1 MLDVLIIGAGICGS
15 ATAYY
20 LSRYDLDICVVD
32 REVDVSMGTTK
43 ANSAIIHAGYDP
55 EPGTLLASLNVEGN
69 RLCGELASEL
79 GFAFRR
85 IGSYVLAFSAEDD
98 ETVKKLYERGIAN
111 GVPGL
116 EIHTKEQI
124 KANEP
129 NVSDSVTS
137 GLYAP
142 SAGIV
147 SPWGYCLALAENAA
161 VCGARF
167 ALGHGVTD
175 IKRKGGAFA
184 VTLSNGEVLETRYIV
199 NCAGIH
205 AAEICGMLGEKE
217 FEIFPSKG
225 QYFLLDKNQSGI
237 VSHVMFQCPSAVGK
251 GVLVSP
257 TAGGNL
263 IVGPNAE
270 SGSEPDDLSTDAEGL
285 DFVAQAA
292 ARTTEKINYRENVRC
307 FAGLRANSDRKDFII
322 EPSKQDAHF
331 INVAGIKSPGLSA
344 APAIA
349 KYVVSLLSEQGLVL
363 NEKSESEI
371 KHAPRRVSFAKA
383 SPEQREALIASD
395 ERYGSIVCRCN
406 TVTEAEVVAACHS
419 PIPPVSL
426 DGIKRRAGT
435 GMGRCQGGFCSP
447 RVHEI
452 ISRELGIAYEDVI
465 QEKEGSYIVCGR
477 IGDECDD

>member
-20 LSRYDLDICVVD
+20 LSRYDLEVCVVD
-32 REVDVSMGTTK
+32 REPDVAMGTTK

-55 EPGTLLASLNVEGN
+55 KPGTLLASLNVEGN
-69 RLCGELASEL
+69 RLCGELAKEL
-79 GFAFRR
+79 GFAFNR

-124 KANEP
+124 RANEP
-129 NVSDSVTS
+129 NVSDAVTL

-147 SPWGYCLALAENAA
+147 SPWGYCLALAENAVA
-161 VCGARF
+161 NGASFVLGSGVRSIEQKDGF
-167 ALGHGVTD
+167 FVVALENGN
-175 IKRKGGAFA
+175 
-184 VTLSNGEVLETRYIV
+184 TLEAKYVV

-205 AAEICGMLGEKE
+205 AADICAMLGERE
-217 FEIFPSKG
+217 FEIYPSKG
-225 QYFLLDKNQSGI
+225 QYFLLDKSQCSV

-270 SGSEPDDLSTDAEGL
+270 SGSEFDDLSTDSDGL

-292 ARTTEKINYRENVRC
+292 ARTTTKINYRENVRC
-307 FAGLRANSDRKDFII
+307 FAGLRANSDRDDFII
-322 EPSKQDAHF
+322 EPSKQNAHF

-349 KYVVSLLSEQGLVL
+349 KYVVAMLGDMGLSL
-363 NEKSESEI
+363 NEKAEI
-371 KHAPRRVSFAKA
+371 KYAPRRVSFAKA
-383 SPEQREALIASD
+383 TPEQREALVASD
-395 ERYGSIVCRCN
+395 PLYGSIICRCN
-406 TVTEAEVVAACHS
+406 TVTEAEVVAACRS
-419 PIPPVSL
+419 LIKPVSI

>member
-1 MLDVLIIGAGICGS
+1 MFDVLIIGAGICGS

-20 LSRYDLDICVVD
+20 LSHNDLKVCVVD
-32 REVDVSMGTTK
+32 REPDVAMGTTK

-55 EPGTLLASLNVEGN
+55 EPGTLLAKLNVEGN
-69 RLCGELASEL
+69 RLCGELANEL
-79 GFAFRR
+79 GFAFKR
-85 IGSYVLAFSAEDD
+85 IGSYVLALSPEDD

-147 SPWGYCLALAENAA
+147 SPWGYCLALAENAVA
-161 VCGARF
+161 NGAQF
-167 ALGHGVTD
+167 VLGSGV
-175 IKRKGGAFA
+175 ISIERKDGAFSA
-184 VTLSNGEVLETRYIV
+184 TLENGDVLNARYIV

-205 AAEICGMLGEKE
+205 AAEICAMLGEKE
-217 FEIFPSKG
+217 FEIYPSKG
-225 QYFLLDKNQSGI
+225 QYYLLDKNQSGI
-237 VSHVMFQCPSAVGK
+237 VSRVMFQCPSAVGK

-270 SGSEPDDLSTDAEGL
+270 SCSEFDDLSTDAEGL
-285 DFVAQAA
+285 DFVARAA
-292 ARTTEKINYRENVRC
+292 ARTTTEINYRENVRC
-307 FAGLRANSDRKDFII
+307 FAGLRANSDRSDFII
-322 EPSKQDAHF
+322 EPSKQDMHF

-349 KYVVSLLSEQGLVL
+349 KYVVGLLEKQGLEL
-363 NEKSESEI
+363 KPKSEI
-371 KHAPRRVSFAKA
+371 KYAPRRVNFAKA
-383 SPEQREALIASD
+383 SPEQRKALIASD
-395 ERYGSIVCRCN
+395 ARYGTVICRCN

-419 PIPPVSL
+419 LIKPVSL

-465 QEKEGSYIVCGR
+465 QDRIGSHIVCGR
-477 IGDECDD
+477 IGETKND

>member
-20 LSRYDLDICVVD
+20 LSHYDLDVCVVD
-32 REVDVSMGTTK
+32 REPDVAMGTTK

-55 EPGTLLASLNVEGN
+55 KPGTLLASLNVEGN
-69 RLCGELASEL
+69 RLCGELANEL
-79 GFAFRR
+79 GFSFNR

-98 ETVKKLYERGIAN
+98 ETVKKLYERGMAN

-129 NVSDSVTS
+129 NVSDAVTS

-161 VCGARF
+161 ANGASF
-167 ALGHGVTD
+167 VLGSGVRSIEQKD
-175 IKRKGGAFA
+175 GFFA
-184 VTLSNGEVLETRYIV
+184 VMLENGNTLEAKYVV

-205 AAEICGMLGEKE
+205 AADICAMLGERE
-217 FEIFPSKG
+217 FEIYPSKG
-225 QYFLLDKNQSGI
+225 QYFLLDKSQCSV
-237 VSHVMFQCPSAVGK
+237 VSRVMFQCPSAVGK

-270 SGSEPDDLSTDAEGL
+270 SGSEFDDLSTDADGL

-292 ARTTEKINYRENVRC
+292 ARTTTMINYRENVRC
-307 FAGLRANSDRKDFII
+307 FAGLRANSDRDDFII
-322 EPSKQDAHF
+322 EPSRQNKHF

-349 KYVVSLLSEQGLVL
+349 KYVVAMLGEMGLSLT
-363 NEKSESEI
+363 EKAEI
-371 KHAPRRVSFAKA
+371 KYAPRRVSFAKA
-383 SPEQREALIASD
+383 TPEQREALVASD
-395 ERYGSIVCRCN
+395 PLYGSIICRCN
-406 TVTEAEVVAACHS
+406 TVTEAEVVAACRS
-419 PIPPVSL
+419 LIKPVSI

>member
-1 MLDVLIIGAGICGS
+1 MFDVLIIGAGICGS

-20 LSRYDLDICVVD
+20 LLHNDLKVCVVD
-32 REVDVSMGTTK
+32 REPDVAMGTTK

-55 EPGTLLASLNVEGN
+55 EPGTLLAKLNVEGN
-69 RLCGELASEL
+69 RLCGELANEL
-79 GFAFRR
+79 GFAFKR
-85 IGSYVLAFSAEDD
+85 IGSYVLAFSPEDD

-147 SPWGYCLALAENAA
+147 SPWGYCLALAENAVA
-161 VCGARF
+161 NGAQF
-167 ALGHGVTD
+167 VLGSGV
-175 IKRKGGAFA
+175 ISIERKDGAFSA
-184 VTLSNGEVLETRYIV
+184 TLENGDVLNARYIV

-205 AAEICGMLGEKE
+205 AAEICAMLGEKE
-217 FEIFPSKG
+217 FEIYPSKG
-225 QYFLLDKNQSGI
+225 QYYLLDKNQSGI
-237 VSHVMFQCPSAVGK
+237 VSRVMFQCPSAVGK

-270 SGSEPDDLSTDAEGL
+270 SCSEFDDLSTDAEGL
-285 DFVAQAA
+285 DFVARAA
-292 ARTTEKINYRENVRC
+292 ARTTTKINYRENVRC
-307 FAGLRANSDRKDFII
+307 FAGLRANSDRSDFII
-322 EPSKQDAHF
+322 EPSKQDMHF

-349 KYVVSLLSEQGLVL
+349 KYVVGLLEKQGLEL
-363 NEKSESEI
+363 KPKSEI
-371 KHAPRRVSFAKA
+371 KYAPRRVNFAKA
-383 SPEQREALIASD
+383 SPEQRKALIASD
-395 ERYGSIVCRCN
+395 ARYGTVICRCN

-419 PIPPVSL
+419 LIKPVSL

-452 ISRELGIAYEDVI
+452 ISRELSIAYEDVI
-465 QEKEGSYIVCGR
+465 QDRIGSHIVCGR
-477 IGDECDD
+477 IGETKND